1 MGSII
6 SKINDDYEDYLYICD
21 KLNIFPK
28 EMHNMYKHESEIL
41 KEIGYNSK
49 YDYFKSLIRSE
60 EIDNKISDI
69 LK

>member
-6 SKINDDYEDYLYICD
+6 SKINDDYEDYLYICE

-41 KEIGYNSK
+41 KGIGYNSK
-49 YDYFKSLIRSE
+49 YDFFKSLTRID
-60 EIDNKISDI
+60 EIDSKISDI
-69 LK
+69 FK